1 MSKGKFMT
9 HRNVEQ
15 RENITH
21 IVSLREALDKPLHF
35 GKLSLVVEE
44 NFHIMD
50 LRTELFLSPEE
61 MLSTVKKGSWKRDV
75 ETLLP
80 RKKQF
85 LEDLIQCSRGNRER
99 GTCQTRTRR

>member
-44 NFHIMD
+44 SFHIMD
-50 LRTELFLSPEE
+50 SEPNCSSPQKRCWQLS
-61 MLSTVKKGSWKRDV
+61 KKGH
-75 ETLLP
+75 
-80 RKKQF
+80 
-85 LEDLIQCSRGNRER
+85 GN
-99 GTCQTRTRR
+99 GM